1 MDERDPR
8 AWNDENPAQSGR
20 GADEERE
27 VRELLELAGPRPE
40 LPAGDLDA
48 IVAAGRV
55 AWRDAVGEP
64 AVVRRPGMTRITA
77 LAAAVVV
84 ALGIGWWWSATRS
97 GELDG
102 EGGGGGA
109 GEPVAQCVAAW
120 DAREPLEGRT
130 FVAGTAIETGDG
142 TGPLPSR
149 LALRLSS
156 GIEVRLDADTRLRL
170 ASATEV
176 ELERGAVY
184 VDTGAA
190 SGTGLA
196 VRTPFGVARDVG
208 TRFQVRLGDH
218 EAPLRVRVR
227 DGSVVVERGSETRLA
242 AAGEAIVVRGD
253 GVMERRR
260 ASGYGPAW
268 NWVTATAP
276 RFELEG
282 RTLAQLLEW
291 VSRET
296 GWVVRYEDPG
306 LAAAADD
313 VVLHGSLG
321 DLRPDQAPFAV
332 LPGAGLEGEFDEGTL
347 VVRRR

>member
-1 MDERDPR
+1 MDERDPI
-8 AWNDENPAQSGR
+8 AWNDESPDQSGR
-20 GADEERE
+20 AADEERQ
-27 VRELLELAGPRPE
+27 VRELLERAGPRPE
-40 LPAGDLDA
+40 LPAEDLDA

-55 AWRDAVGEP
+55 AWRESVGEST
-64 AVVRRPGMTRITA
+64 VVRQPGRARIAA

-102 EGGGGGA
+102 DGGRGGA
-109 GEPVAQCVAAW
+109 GEPVARYVTVW

-130 FVAGTAIETGDG
+130 LVAGTAIETGDG
-142 TGPLPSR
+142 TGPLPRR
-149 LALRLSS
+149 LALRLRS
-156 GIEVRLDADTRLRL
+156 GIEVRLDAGTRLRL
-170 ASATEV
+170 ASAAEV
-176 ELERGAVY
+176 ELDRGAVY
-184 VDTGAA
+184 VDTGAG
-190 SGTGLA
+190 SGTLA

-208 TRFQVRLGDH
+208 TRFEVRLGDG
-218 EAPLRVRVR
+218 ETPLSVRVR
-227 DGSVVVERGSETRLA
+227 DGSVAVEHGGEIRLA

-253 GVMERRR
+253 GVMERRQ
-260 ASGYGPAW
+260 APEYGPAW

-296 GWVVRYEDPG
+296 GWAVRYDDPG

-332 LPGAGLEGEFDEGTL
+332 LPGAGLEGELDEGTL